1 MQVNLAGPFSFI
13 LCFCIHSVALK
24 PPILASA
31 SFALYRQWIFL
42 FLLLTSHYVPLV
54 YIDGRQCKIS
64 RYSLHCPLEQLNFSA
79 IPWPG
84 ARQGMEEETPVHG
97 FPATEGCQSRKV
109 RGALSQL
116 ILSLEGELANLPNG
130 G

>member
-1 MQVNLAGPFSFI
+1 MSLSSLLSANQFKD
-13 LCFCIHSVALK
+13 SV
-24 PPILASA
+24 PGIE
-31 SFALYRQWIFL
+31 
-42 FLLLTSHYVPLV
+42 
-54 YIDGRQCKIS
+54 
-64 RYSLHCPLEQLNFSA
+64 RYACPLEQLNFSA

-84 ARQGMEEETPVHG
+84 ARQGMEEDLHG
-97 FPATEGCQSRKV
+97 FPASAGCQSRKV